1 MLILPGVFNF
11 NDISSSL
18 EKYLSCEEY
27 IKNILEED
35 FLKRKELVILQLDSV
50 RHEMTLG
57 KLFINLLLMRPF
69 IELGV
74 GLCEDDIF
82 DGTTITQD
90 TLDDYFNHV
99 IKRLRCENV
108 NADYDEIRRVLIAAM
123 NEMCDLSGRYNVKVG
138 NSVSYLDLIKLENDD
153 PEFEK
158 LTHTKI
164 QPGQYHDIEMQFKDL
179 GKKLI
184 KYFKDH
190 PETELHPFVA
200 SETGINTKQFT

>member
-1 MLILPGVFNF
+1 
-11 NDISSSL
+11 
-18 EKYLSCEEY
+18 
-27 IKNILEED
+27 
-35 FLKRKELVILQLDSV
+35 
-50 RHEMTLG
+50 
-57 KLFINLLLMRPF
+57 MRPF

-138 NSVSYLDLIKLENDD
+138 NSVSYLDLIKLENND

-179 GKKLI
+179 GKRLI
-184 KYFKDH
+184 KYFKAH

-200 SETGINTKQFT
+200 SETGINTKQFTQAIGFIGLKPSMTGDVIPVAVNDNFLRGLSSLESYYINASGTKKALEKVPLALI